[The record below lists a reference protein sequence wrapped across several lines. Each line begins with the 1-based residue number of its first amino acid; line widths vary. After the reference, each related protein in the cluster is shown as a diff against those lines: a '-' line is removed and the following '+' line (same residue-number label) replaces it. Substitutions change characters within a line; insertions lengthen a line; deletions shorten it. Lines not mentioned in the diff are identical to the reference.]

1 MENESI
7 VIQRNIKEKGYKPVF
22 REIRS
27 LKIIYKKSE
36 YLIQIQ
42 KISKNNNEIIYLYF
56 PYYGTTLYNLINTT
70 VYDYKSQEN
79 LIKWLMFQILKGLE
93 TLHSLNIIH
102 RDINPKHILIS
113 ADGSIKIS
121 DFSNSINDIE
131 SKFIL
136 DKVVGELAYIAPEVL
151 LLQNY
156 NSKVDIWGA
165 GIIML
170 ELYFKKTMLLAESH
184 DKSNENNMGR
194 LFRQLKYLA
203 NFFKI
208 PFNISENNATKE
220 NLVSWLYNAKFD
232 QDKFNK
238 IFENIPDLEKDGIEL
253 LKKLLT
259 FNPKER
265 ISAKEALK
273 MDYFQSFQ
281 NFNKDE
287 FKKRKQKLEGN
298 EDLTKFL
305 KNLEKEYQ
313 NIDQLPQDKKNE
325 ILKNELVKIFQ

>member
-1 MENESI
+1 MKNEKI
-7 VIQRNIKEKGYKPVF
+7 IKRNIKEKGYKTLF
-22 REIRS
+22 RELRS

-36 YLIQIQ
+36 YLIQMKEI
-42 KISKNNNEIIYLYF
+42 KLSKDNNEITLCF
-56 PYYGTTLYNLINTT
+56 PEYGTSLYNLINTT
-70 VYDYKSQEN
+70 VYDYKSELD
-79 LIKWLMFQILKGLE
+79 LIPWIMFQILKGLE

-113 ADGSIKIS
+113 VDGSIKIS
-121 DFSNSINDIE
+121 EFSKSINDIE
-131 SKFIL
+131 SKFVV
-136 DKVVGELAYIAPEVL
+136 DKVVGELPYIAPEAL

-156 NSKVDIWGA
+156 NSKIDVWGA

-170 ELYFKKTMLLAESH
+170 ELYFKKTMLLMNNEDRA
-184 DKSNENNMGR
+184 NENNSNR
-194 LFRQLKYLA
+194 FIRQLKYLA
-203 NFFKI
+203 KFFEI
-208 PFNISENNATKE
+208 PFNFSENNVTNE
-220 NLVSWLYNAKFD
+220 NLITWLSDAKFD

-238 IFENIPDLEKDGIEL
+238 IFENIPNLGEDGIEL

-281 NFNKDE
+281 YFNKDE
-287 FKKRKQKLEGN
+287 FKKKKQKGAN
-298 EDLTKFL
+298 DDLTIFL

-313 NIDQLPQDKKNE
+313 KVDQLPQDKKNE
-325 ILKNELVKIFQ
+325 IFKNELIKIFQ

>member
-1 MENESI
+1 MKNGI
-7 VIQRNIKEKGYKPVF
+7 IIKRYIEKGYKTLF
-22 REIRS
+22 RELRS
-27 LKIIYKKSE
+27 LKIINKKSE

-42 KISKNNNEIIYLYF
+42 DIKLLENNEISLCF
-56 PYYGTTLYNLINTT
+56 PDYGTSLYNLINST

-79 LIKWLMFQILKGLE
+79 LIPWIMFQILKGLE

-102 RDINPKHILIS
+102 RDINPKNILIA

-121 DFSNSINDIE
+121 EFSNSINDIE
-131 SKFIL
+131 SKFVV
-136 DKVVGELAYIAPEVL
+136 DKVVGELPYVAPEAL

-156 NSKVDIWGA
+156 NSKIDVWGA

-170 ELYFKKTMLLAESH
+170 ELYFKKTMLLMDNY
-184 DKSNENNMGR
+184 DKSNENNPNR
-194 LFRQLKYLA
+194 FFRQLKYLS
-203 NFFKI
+203 NFFNI

-220 NLVSWLYNAKFD
+220 NLLSWLVDAKFD
-232 QDKFNK
+232 QNKFNK
-238 IFENIPDLEKDGIEL
+238 ICENIPDLGKDGIEL

-273 MDYFQSFQ
+273 MDYFKSFQ

-287 FKKRKQKLEGN
+287 FKKKKQKAGGTN
-298 EDLTKFL
+298 ENLTVFL

-313 NIDQLPQDKKNE
+313 KFDQLPQDKKNE
-325 ILKNELVKIFQ
+325 IFKNELIKIFQ

>member
-1 MENESI
+1 MKNGI
-7 VIQRNIKEKGYKPVF
+7 VIKRYIEKGYKTLF
-22 REIRS
+22 RELRS
-27 LKIIYKKSE
+27 LKIINKKSE

-42 KISKNNNEIIYLYF
+42 DIKLLENNEISLCF
-56 PYYGTTLYNLINTT
+56 PDYGTSLYNLINAT

-79 LIKWLMFQILKGLE
+79 LIPWIMFQILKGLE

-102 RDINPKHILIS
+102 RDINPKNILIA

-121 DFSNSINDIE
+121 EFSNSINDIE
-131 SKFIL
+131 SKFVV
-136 DKVVGELAYIAPEVL
+136 DKVVGELPYVAPEAL

-156 NSKVDIWGA
+156 NSKIDVWGA

-170 ELYFKKTMLLAESH
+170 ELYFKKTMLLMDNN
-184 DKSNENNMGR
+184 DKSNENNPNR
-194 LFRQLKYLA
+194 FFRQLKYLS
-203 NFFKI
+203 NFFNI

-220 NLVSWLYNAKFD
+220 NLLSWLVDAKFD
-232 QDKFNK
+232 QNKFNK
-238 IFENIPDLEKDGIEL
+238 ICENIPDLGKDGIEL

-273 MDYFQSFQ
+273 MDYFKSFQ

-287 FKKRKQKLEGN
+287 FKK
-298 EDLTKFL
+298 
-305 KNLEKEYQ
+305 
-313 NIDQLPQDKKNE
+313 KKAKSWRN
-325 ILKNELVKIFQ
+325 Q